1 MTNSQNEY
9 VRPKGPVHLMVGSA
23 GALQN
28 EKWFQ
33 PSPAWSAI
41 RFSYG
46 PHVAVVKGGGEGGGS
61 GSGGGGSGSESGGS
75 DVVSNFAS
83 SRSMMDSY
91 GFVRVDVHGIKYMNI
106 SFISINN
113 KSVCNDSFSIV
124 R

>member
-9 VRPKGPVHLMVGSA
+9 VHPKGPVHLMVGSA

-33 PSPAWSAI
+33 PPPAWSAR

-46 PHVAVVKGGGEGGGS
+46 PHVAVVGRGS
-61 GSGGGGSGSESGGS
+61 GSGGSN
-75 DVVSNFAS
+75 VVSEHLHFNFAS
-83 SRSMMDSY
+83 SRPMMDSY
-91 GFVRVDVHGIKYMNI
+91 GFVRVDVHGIKHMNI

-113 KSVCNDSFSIV
+113 ESVCNDSFSIV

>member
-46 PHVAVVKGGGEGGGS
+46 PHVAVVGGGS
-61 GSGGGGSGSESGGS
+61 GSESESGGS